1 GPLHVGAI
9 LAGAS
14 AEVLSS
20 LARYGA
26 PLGEAFQVRDDVE
39 GATGG
44 DLDLAQAR
52 PTVVLAKAFELSD
65 GRDRAYLEE
74 RLGRGLLPE
83 AGRVAEG
90 TNAGE
95 SVDVLVV
102 GAGPGGSTAAYHL
115 ARHGVDVALV
125 DKASFPREKVCGDG
139 LTPRVVKLLLEMG
152 IDTSDPGFARVEGLR
167 IYGRSAFLELP
178 WPA

>member
-1 GPLHVGAI
+1 MRVEVAVGQFLDLERSGRAVDEAEARTISSLKSGSYTVEGPLHVGAI

-52 PTVVLAKAFELSD
+52 PTVVLAKAW
-65 GRDRAYLEE
+65 
-74 RLGRGLLPE
+74 
-83 AGRVAEG
+83 
-90 TNAGE
+90 
-95 SVDVLVV
+95 
-102 GAGPGGSTAAYHL
+102 
-115 ARHGVDVALV
+115 
-125 DKASFPREKVCGDG
+125 
-139 LTPRVVKLLLEMG
+139 LTPC
-152 IDTSDPGFARVEGLR
+152 S
-167 IYGRSAFLELP
+167 RSSR
-178 WPA
+178 